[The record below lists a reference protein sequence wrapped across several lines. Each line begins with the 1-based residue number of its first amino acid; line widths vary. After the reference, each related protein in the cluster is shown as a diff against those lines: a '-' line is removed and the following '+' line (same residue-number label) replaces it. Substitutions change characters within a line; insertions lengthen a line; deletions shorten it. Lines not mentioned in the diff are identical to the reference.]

1 MRSANSPFSAILK
14 AKQTTTATKKKKKE
28 GKGKNY

>member
-1 MRSANSPFSAILK
+1 MRSANSPLSAILK
-14 AKQTTTATKKKKKE
+14 AKQTTKATKKKE

>member
-14 AKQTTTATKKKKKE
+14 AKQTTTATKKKKE